1 MEPVTAYHAL
11 KTGIETMTGQSPTLL
26 HIHGGLAIYLLFQL
40 ALGTRRGSWLAL
52 MLLGQ
57 IELLNEI
64 LDRFHYGSW
73 RLHDTLGDIAAT
85 MTWPVLLVLASTYRR
100 RRWAALQAKQAQPNS
115 SVSRPPVDPAAVL
128 GLTPATATGRR
139 PR

>member
-1 MEPVTAYHAL
+1 MDPVTAYHAL

-40 ALGTRRGSWLAL
+40 ALGTRRGSWFAL

-73 RLHDTLGDIAAT
+73 RFYDTLGDIAAT
-85 MTWPVLLVLASTYRR
+85 MTWPVLLVLVSTYRR
-100 RRWAALQAKQAQPNS
+100 SRWAAIQAKQARPSPN
-115 SVSRPPVDPAAVL
+115 VPPKPVDRAAVL
-128 GLTPATATGRR
+128 GLARVATAIRQ